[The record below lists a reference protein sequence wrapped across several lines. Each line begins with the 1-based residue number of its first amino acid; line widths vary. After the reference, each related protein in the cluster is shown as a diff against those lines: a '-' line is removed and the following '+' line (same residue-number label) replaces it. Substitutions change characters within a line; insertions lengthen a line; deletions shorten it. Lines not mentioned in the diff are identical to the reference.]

1 MMQRGEG
8 ERHGRSRG
16 IAKDDVVRRTVYKRR
31 EGGRM
36 RSRRPS
42 PKVEGVG
49 AVRRT
54 GNLGMNEA
62 RLLGDGVP
70 GPSKD
75 DGLTVGYHVQLSTP
89 ALG

>member
-1 MMQRGEG
+1 MQP
-8 ERHGRSRG
+8 S
-16 IAKDDVVRRTVYKRR
+16 TVS
-31 EGGRM
+31 ESG
-36 RSRRPS
+36 
-42 PKVEGVG
+42 GVG